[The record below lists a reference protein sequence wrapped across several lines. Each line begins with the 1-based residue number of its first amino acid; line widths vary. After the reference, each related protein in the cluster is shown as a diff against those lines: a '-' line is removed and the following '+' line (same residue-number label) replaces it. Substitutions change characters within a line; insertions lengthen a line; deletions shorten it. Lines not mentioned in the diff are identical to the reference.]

1 MVVGGGGWTAA
12 ASRAAQAFAEASRL
26 PVACS
31 FRCHDFIDS
40 RSPSYA
46 GHLSTTTDPALA
58 RRVAEADVLLVVGD
72 RLGDV
77 TTGSYRL
84 VEAPTPRQTLIHV
97 YPDAAEIGRVY
108 APALGLVSA
117 AGAFFDAIEPLDGAR
132 WACVT
137 AQARE
142 EYLAWR
148 LPVAGEWQLDLGAA
162 FTQLAR
168 RLDGGAIVVGDA
180 GNFSGWVHRHVP
192 PLGFRTHLMPESGA
206 MGYGVPAAIAA
217 KLVHPERPVVCVIG
231 DGGFQMCALELATAA
246 QEGLAIVVIVVSNGM
261 YGTIRAFQ
269 ERDYPGRVIATRL
282 ENPDF
287 VALAQACGAHAEA
300 VEYTEQ
306 FMPALERALGAGRA
320 ALIEVRVDPEL
331 IAPGETITAIRER
344 AR

>member
-1 MVVGGGGWTAA
+1 M
-12 ASRAAQAFAEASRL
+12 
-26 PVACS
+26 
-31 FRCHDFIDS
+31 
-40 RSPSYA
+40 
-46 GHLSTTTDPALA
+46 
-58 RRVAEADVLLVVGD
+58 
-72 RLGDV
+72 
-77 TTGSYRL
+77 
-84 VEAPTPRQTLIHV
+84 
-97 YPDAAEIGRVY
+97 
-108 APALGLVSA
+108 
-117 AGAFFDAIEPLDGAR
+117 
-132 WACVT
+132 
-137 AQARE
+137 
-142 EYLAWR
+142 
-148 LPVAGEWQLDLGAA
+148 AGEWQLDLGAA
-162 FTQLAR
+162 FAQLAR